1 VKFWGEMAYKWIM
14 EREQR
19 GSSLEGLRLRQ
30 PNRSQ
35 VVLRMECP
43 EDLVAEDH
51 PVRVIWAVTGKL
63 DLTGFYKQ
71 VQAREGQAGR
81 DATDPQLLVALWL
94 YAATEGVGSARELDR
109 LCREHRAYQWLCGG
123 VSLNYHTLSD
133 FRVGHGEALDGLL
146 TQVITA
152 LVEQNLVQVWRIS
165 QDGTRVRA
173 CAGGGSFR
181 RRRRLE
187 ELAQQAKAHVEQ
199 LRRQLE
205 EPGESAAVTARQRA
219 ARQRTARERQERIEQ
234 ALERLPELEQQQR
247 NRRIAKA
254 KKAEKVAQLRV
265 STTDAEARLMRMSD
279 GGSRPAVNVQ
289 IACDPQSRAIV
300 GLEVSDQGSDAGQ
313 SEPLRRQVEERT
325 GQTVREHLLDTG
337 YLNLKEIEQAETE
350 GRTLY
355 IPPKPPKDATKRSS
369 PYEARST
376 DSPAVVAWRQRMGSE
391 EGQAIYKLRAATSET
406 VNGDLKCHRGLHQL
420 SVRGLKKIRCVALW
434 SALAYNLLHFAQAL
448 CG

>member
-1 VKFWGEMAYKWIM
+1 MAYKRVM
-14 EREQR
+14 EKERSE
-19 GSSLEGLRLRQ
+19 SSLEVLRLRQ

-51 PVRVIWAVTGKL
+51 PVRVIWEVTSKL
-63 DLTGFYKQ
+63 DLSGFYKE
-71 VQAREGQAGR
+71 VRAREGQAGR
-81 DATDPQLLVALWL
+81 DATDPRLLVALWL

-133 FRVGHGEALDGLL
+133 FRVGHGEALDALM
-146 TQVITA
+146 TQVLTV
-152 LVEQNLVQVWRIS
+152 LVSQSLVQVWRIS

-173 CAGGGSFR
+173 CAGKKSFR
-181 RRRRLE
+181 RRGRLTA
-187 ELAQQAKAHVEQ
+187 LAAQAKAHVEE

-205 EPGESAAVTARQRA
+205 EPGESSAVTARQRS
-219 ARQRTARERQERIEQ
+219 ARQRAARERQGRIEQ
-234 ALERLPELEQQQR
+234 ALQRLPELEQQQLD
-247 NRRIAKA
+247 RRIARA

-265 STTDAEARLMRMSD
+265 STTDADVRPMRMGD

-313 SEPLRRQVEERT
+313 SEPLRQQVEQRT
-325 GQTVREHLLDTG
+325 GQKVREHLLDTG
-337 YLNLKEIEQAETE
+337 YLNLGEIEQAEQE
-350 GRTLY
+350 GCTLY
-355 IPPKPPKDATKRSS
+355 IPPKPPKNPKKRRS
-369 PYEARST
+369 PYEPRPT
-376 DSPAVVAWRQRMGSE
+376 DSPVLAAWRQRMGSE
-391 EGQAIYKLRAATSET
+391 EGQTIYKLRAATSET
-406 VNGDLKCHRGLHQL
+406 INGDLKCHRGLHQL
-420 SVRGLKKIRCVALW
+420 TVRSLAKIRCVVLW

-448 CG
+448 IA